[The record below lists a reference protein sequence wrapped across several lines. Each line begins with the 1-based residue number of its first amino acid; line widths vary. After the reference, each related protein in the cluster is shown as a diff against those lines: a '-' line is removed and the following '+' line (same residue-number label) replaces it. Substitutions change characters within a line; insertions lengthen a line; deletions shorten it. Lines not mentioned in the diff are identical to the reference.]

1 MKQLTFSFLCLLLGS
16 VLVCTSFVM
25 AAEPANA
32 EGNPQDATKGAQT
45 AILAPL
51 DASEASTPI
60 LPLPEETDAPD
71 EAWTTVTATAYCPCE
86 KCCGVWA
93 ENRPNGIVYTA
104 SGAIAQEGV
113 TIAADWDIY
122 PPGTVLYIEGLGEYT
137 VQDRGGAIKG
147 LKIDVYFENH
157 EDALQ
162 FGRQEVRIKV
172 ISETER

>member
-1 MKQLTFSFLCLLLGS
+1 MFRLKFSFLCLLLGS
-16 VLVCTSFVM
+16 VLVCASFCF
-25 AAEPANA
+25 AAKPAEA
-32 EGNPQDATKGAQT
+32 GQSIRHEEKDAQE
-45 AILAPL
+45 AILAPTATPKPSTGIISL
-51 DASEASTPI
+51 SEQSEA
-60 LPLPEETDAPD
+60 PE

-113 TIAADWDIY
+113 TIAADWDVY
-122 PPGTVLYIEGLGEYT
+122 PPGTVLQVEGLGEYI

-147 LKIDVYFENH
+147 LKIDVYFEDH
-157 EDALQ
+157 DDALQ

-172 ISETER
+172 ISEIER

>member
-25 AAEPANA
+25 AAEPAAA
-32 EGNPQDATKGAQT
+32 EGNVQEEIKGAQE
-45 AILAPL
+45 AILAPV
-51 DASEASTPI
+51 EPSTTSAPI
-60 LPLPEETDAPD
+60 LPLPDEKEPPE

-104 SGAIAQEGV
+104 SGAVAQEGV
-113 TIAADWDIY
+113 TIAADWDVY
-122 PPGTVLYIEGLGEYT
+122 PPGTVLYIEGMGEYT

-147 LKIDVYFENH
+147 LKIDVYFEDH
-157 EDALQ
+157 DDALR

>member
-25 AAEPANA
+25 AAEPAAA
-32 EGNPQDATKGAQT
+32 EGIVQEETKGAQE

-51 DASEASTPI
+51 ATSKPSATI
-60 LPLPEETDAPD
+60 LPLPDETKPP
-71 EAWTTVTATAYCPCE
+71 EPAWVTVTATAYCPCE

-113 TIAADWDIY
+113 TIAADWDVY

-137 VQDRGGAIKG
+137 VQGRDDAIKG
-147 LKIDVYFENH
+147 QKIDVYFESH

-162 FGRQEVRIKV
+162 FGRQELRIQVVKAV
-172 ISETER
+172 TE

>member
-25 AAEPANA
+25 AAEPAA
-32 EGNPQDATKGAQT
+32 DEGNAQDEAKGAQE

-51 DASEASTPI
+51 ATFEPSAPI
-60 LPLPEETDAPD
+60 LPLPDETEPSED
-71 EAWTTVTATAYCPCE
+71 AWTTVTATAYCPCK

-113 TIAADWDIY
+113 TIAADWDVY
-122 PPGTVLYIEGLGEYT
+122 PPGTVLYIEGMGET

-147 LKIDVYFENH
+147 LKIDVYFEEH

>member
-32 EGNPQDATKGAQT
+32 EGNPQDTTKDAQT
-45 AILAPL
+45 AILPPQ
-51 DASEASTPI
+51 DTSETTTPI

-104 SGAIAQEGV
+104 SGAVAQEGV

>member
-25 AAEPANA
+25 AAEPAAA
-32 EGNPQDATKGAQT
+32 EGNPQGVTKDAQT
-45 AILAPL
+45 AILEPQ
-51 DASEASTPI
+51 DTPEASAPI
-60 LPLPEETDAPD
+60 LPLPDETKPPE

-147 LKIDVYFENH
+147 QKVDVYFKNH

>member
-25 AAEPANA
+25 AAEPAAA
-32 EGNPQDATKGAQT
+32 EGIVQEETKGAQE
-45 AILAPL
+45 AILAPM
-51 DASEASTPI
+51 ATSKPSAPI
-60 LPLPEETDAPD
+60 LPLPDETKPSE

-113 TIAADWDIY
+113 TIAADWDVY
-122 PPGTVLYIEGLGEYT
+122 PPGTVLQVEGLGEYI

-147 LKIDVYFENH
+147 LKIDVYFEDH
-157 EDALQ
+157 DDALQ
-162 FGRQEVRIKV
+162 FGRQEVRIRVVKAV
-172 ISETER
+172 TE